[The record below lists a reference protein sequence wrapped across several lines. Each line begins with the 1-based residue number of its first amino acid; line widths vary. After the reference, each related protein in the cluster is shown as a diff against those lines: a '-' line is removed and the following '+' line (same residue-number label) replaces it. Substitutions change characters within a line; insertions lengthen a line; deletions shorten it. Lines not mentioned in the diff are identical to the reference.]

1 VSKSLLH
8 TTIERSK
15 LMSKIKGRNTKAEL
29 ALRKELWKLGF
40 RYRANVKKLKGTPDI
55 IFRKQKVV
63 VFVDWEFWH
72 GYNWE
77 HKKLLIKSNREFWI
91 RKIERNMERDME
103 TNIHYLT
110 SGYTVLRFW
119 EFEIKKDLIG
129 CVLKIIEALADKK
142 LVARRGGIK

>member
-1 VSKSLLH
+1 
-8 TTIERSK
+8 
-15 LMSKIKGRNTKAEL
+15 M
-29 ALRKELWKLGF
+29 F
-40 RYRANVKKLKGTPDI
+40 M
-55 IFRKQKVV
+55 KQKVV
-63 VFVDWEFWH
+63 VFVDGEFWH

-103 TNIHYLT
+103 TNIHYLN

-142 LVARRGGIK
+142 LVAWRGGIK